1 MLVNHGERRTRYQ
14 STVTL
19 DHVDAIAVEVAVD
32 VVLPAMTAQTMPVG
46 DGGLNGHGHS
56 SE

>member
-32 VVLPAMTAQTMPVG
+32 VVLPAMTAQTMLVG